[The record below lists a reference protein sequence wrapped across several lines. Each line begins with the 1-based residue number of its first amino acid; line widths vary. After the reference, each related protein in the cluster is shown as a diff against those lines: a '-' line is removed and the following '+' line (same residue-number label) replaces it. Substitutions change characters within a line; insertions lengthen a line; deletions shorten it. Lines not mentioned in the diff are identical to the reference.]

1 LGILGS
7 AGSGVAAGQA
17 HSNLLYFGRRF
28 WSFFDK
34 FTVDLFFGKNFF
46 SEKIFEIFIGEN
58 KLLTFF

>member
-17 HSNLLYFGRRF
+17 HSNILLF
-28 WSFFDK
+28 WSNVLVFFDK
-34 FTVDLFFGKNFF
+34 FTVDLFFGKFF
-46 SEKIFEIFIGEN
+46 SEKIFVIFIGEN